1 MLITKFIIYADFL
14 SNHNIST
21 DEQMSSGKSSFA
33 PVCKDESPISIYNM
47 NCFNQCPNAA
57 SEINV
62 FVICIFREKHLRY
75 SNIIN
80 AIGKM
85 LVKYN
90 VLATTRYF
98 NVHMTVLY
106 ACEEIPRFSVI

>member
-1 MLITKFIIYADFL
+1 MLIFFL
-14 SNHNIST
+14 ITIFLETSRCP
-21 DEQMSSGKSSFA
+21 QGRALWPCMQRRKSHT
-33 PVCKDESPISIYNM
+33 VDIYNM
-47 NCFNQCPNAA
+47 NCFNQCPIAA

-62 FVICIFREKHLRY
+62 FVICIFREKHFRY
-75 SNIIN
+75 GNIIN
-80 AIGKM
+80 AAGKM

-90 VLATTRYF
+90 ILATTRYF